1 MNSEENKIVEENTES
16 MLLEE
21 EYAVVSIPTNTVE
34 LTIGAK
40 IYIDG
45 ELKEAHKIMNMQD
58 IRKAVS
64 EAEEFYIPEDAVF
77 TLTDEGR
84 KYAETLENN

>member
-1 MNSEENKIVEENTES
+1 MNSEENKILEENTEN

-21 EYAVVSIPTNTVE
+21 EYAIVSIPINTVE

-45 ELKEAHKIMNMQD
+45 ELKEAHKIMNMKD
-58 IRKAVS
+58 IKKAVS
-64 EAEEFYIPEDAVF
+64 EAEEFYIPEDAIF